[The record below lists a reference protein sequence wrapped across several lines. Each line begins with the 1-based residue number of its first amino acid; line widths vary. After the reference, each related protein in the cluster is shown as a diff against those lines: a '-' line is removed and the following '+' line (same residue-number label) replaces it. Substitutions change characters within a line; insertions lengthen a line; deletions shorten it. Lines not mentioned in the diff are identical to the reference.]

1 MISDIQRRSIV
12 LFGDSLTQRGWGGE
26 TAAGVQGAG
35 WASLIAAA
43 YSRKA
48 DVLNR
53 GFGGYTTRS
62 GAAIADRVF
71 PSGAPKLL
79 FSTVFFGANDVARD
93 APQHVPLR
101 DYETFLG
108 AIVAAAAAVS
118 DTVLIISP
126 PPVDELQWPD
136 RSCARLRE
144 YAAAA
149 ARVAAAAG
157 ASHADA
163 RVVHVDLAPAFALRG
178 AAAEAAGAAAPGWL
192 PLLSDGLHLT
202 PAGQAVVAEAVL
214 AALFAAAPGSAP
226 DSLAWDFPHWAKL
239 PGDDAGVAAVL
250 APAAVAAMR
259 AAPPLPMP
267 NLICPAPQPPRAP
280 ESEQS

>member
-1 MISDIQRRSIV
+1 MTSGIDRREIV

-26 TAAGVQGAG
+26 EASGVQGAG

-48 DVLNR
+48 DVVNR

-71 PSGAPKLL
+71 QRGGAQQKL
-79 FSTVFFGANDVARD
+79 FSVVFFGANDVAQE
-93 APQHVPLR
+93 APQHVPVA
-101 DYETFLG
+101 DYERNLG
-108 AIVAAAAAVS
+108 AIVAAAAAAS
-118 DTVLIISP
+118 DAVLVVSP
-126 PPVDELQWPD
+126 PPVDESQWPD

-149 ARVAAAAG
+149 ARVAAAASCAG
-157 ASHADA
+157 AC
-163 RVVHVDLAPAFALRG
+163 VVHVDLAPAFALRG

-192 PLLSDGLHLT
+192 TLLSDGLHLT

-226 DSLAWDFPHWAKL
+226 DSLPWDLPHWAKL

-267 NLICPAPQPPRAP
+267 NLICAAPQPRAP
-280 ESEQS
+280 GREQT